1 MTHGPCSD
9 PVGRLATVGC
19 RGTDAILL
27 ALDIPSGTVDLPEGG
42 TGFADAIRLQLVA
55 DGAPE
60 YEVLSIRGTIQVDP
74 DSGVTIPRF
83 GGEVGE
89 SITFD
94 IGSGRVG
101 TCILTGDLPSGA

>member
-1 MTHGPCSD
+1 
-9 PVGRLATVGC
+9 A
-19 RGTDAILL
+19 DAILL
-27 ALDIPSGTVDLPEGG
+27 ALDIPAGTVDLPEGG

-101 TCILTGDLPSGA
+101 TCILTGELPSGA